1 MRELIHLD
9 YIILDIVVSI
19 STIRTKVLVLM
30 KCMKVDKMC
39 FDCCEV
45 VVCCV
50 NCMIVSIN
58 DLPIEI
64 IEDFIF
70 PLLTLKDIKNLGKIG
85 IKRLEDIADKYI
97 ADNKCK
103 SFSYS

>member
-1 MRELIHLD
+1 MNMS
-9 YIILDIVVSI
+9 II
-19 STIRTKVLVLM
+19 
-30 KCMKVDKMC
+30 
-39 FDCCEV
+39 
-45 VVCCV
+45 
-50 NCMIVSIN
+50 